1 MKVRAT
7 ERGYF
12 DQIREPGDEFEVPD
26 DTKAA
31 TWFEPVDK
39 PVEKST
45 DKTKGKPAAGKPGN
59 DDLA

>member
-1 MKVRAT
+1 MKVIAT
-7 ERGYF
+7 ARGYF

-26 DTKAA
+26 DTKEA

-39 PVEKST
+39 PATKKST
-45 DKTKGKPAAGKPGN
+45 KKVDEKKADETKT